1 MEEKE
6 LEIAEE
12 WLLLEKYHFKIMT
25 IATVLADENRAYRGK
40 LSELCEQLNIQNSSA
55 NIAKIKSSLQLLSEQ
70 DYIKLIVDHDIYTI
84 SLAKSIEKSK
94 NIKRIKKAWYNLIRE
109 NQKKDSWVN
118 TFKVF
123 LILIELKNTEIY
135 TYAEIGNKIGISKG
149 TVSNCIKALK
159 TIDFKDFKFDMQ
171 IQKEQIAPNEYRT
184 QGTIFNQMIS
194 FE

>member
-12 WLLLEKYHFKIMT
+12 WLTLEKYHFKIMT

-70 DYIKLIVDHDIYTI
+70 NYIKLIVDHDIYTI

-109 NQKKDSWVN
+109 SQKTDSWVN

-123 LILIELKNTEIY
+123 LILIELKNTEIC
-135 TYAEIGNKIGISKG
+135 TYAEIGKCIGISKG
-149 TVSNCIKALK
+149 TVSNCIKVLK
-159 TIDFKDFKFDMQ
+159 TIDFKDFIFDIQ
-171 IQKEQIAPNEYRT
+171 VQKEQVVPNECKFRL
-184 QGTIFNQMIS
+184 I
-194 FE
+194 

>member
-12 WLLLEKYHFKIMT
+12 WLVLEKYHFKIMT

-55 NIAKIKSSLQLLSEQ
+55 NIAKIKNSLQLLSEQ
-70 DYIKLIVDHDIYTI
+70 NYIKLIVDHDVYTI

-94 NIKRIKKAWYNLIRE
+94 NIKKIKKAWYNLIRE
-109 NQKKDSWVN
+109 NQEKDSWVN

-123 LILIELKNTEIY
+123 LVLIDLKNTEIR
-135 TYAEIGNKIGISKG
+135 THAEIGKQIGISKG

-159 TIDFKDFKFDMQ
+159 TIDFKDFIFD
-171 IQKEQIAPNEYRT
+171 IQVQKDRVAPNEFRT
-184 QGTIFNQMIS
+184 QGTSFNQMII

>member
-12 WLLLEKYHFKIMT
+12 WLTLEKYHFKIMT

-70 DYIKLIVDHDIYTI
+70 NYIKLIVDHDIYTI

-109 NQKKDSWVN
+109 SQKTDSWVN

-123 LILIELKNTEIY
+123 LILIELKNTEIC
-135 TYAEIGNKIGISKG
+135 TYAEIGKRIGISKG
-149 TVSNCIKALK
+149 TVSNCIKVLK
-159 TIDFKDFKFDMQ
+159 TIDFKDFIFDIQ
-171 IQKEQIAPNEYRT
+171 VQKEQVVPNEFRT
-184 QGTIFNQMIS
+184 QGTRFNQMII